1 MNLIWRTNM
10 DILDWKNASM
20 FEKISIILSIIVNV
34 LLILVSMNA
43 LMFGWIPLLI
53 INMIF
58 MFIDW
63 DIYYF
68 LSKIIKID
76 K

>member
-1 MNLIWRTNM
+1 M